1 MREMSM
7 GMHEVFISYSSK
19 NKNVADAVVADFEQ
33 HGIKCWYAPRDIL
46 PGEEWVT
53 AITKALEVSKA
64 LVLIFTDES
73 NNSRQVMNEIAVAF
87 NAGITIVPFRL
98 TDEQMSS
105 ELEYYLTR
113 VHWLDAVSKPLKKN
127 ITALRE
133 YIEVIVNTENGA
145 APEKLKTEEQIEEEK
160 RIRKRDKILSC
171 LFIAGVLCVVLGFA
185 IEGIMISR
193 KNAKA
198 NEFRNAVEI
207 YYNPPGGAD
216 YYETVRSNFEAV
228 SDEYPDKYY
237 YLGMLEEDDYSYETA
252 YDMYMTG
259 IDEGSL
265 LSLLGMGNLYLNGYG
280 VERDVIEAK
289 EYFDNALFAGC
300 TEANYYEA
308 LIWEKGLIPGE
319 EPDHEKA
326 LDYLEALT
334 GKEMPIVNG
343 TVHSEPEIIA
353 RTFILQGD
361 IYAEGNG
368 GPDKTAT
375 SAALAYQNAITSC
388 YRVQGDAL
396 CHLGDMY
403 LNTGDAER
411 AYNYYQN
418 ALVADGNRQALKSLG
433 DMYYD
438 GIYVDMDEEEAIDY
452 YLRASDYSFDGSGL
466 AYYDGYRGGV
476 SDRDMLNRIG
486 LYYYYGADYKNAAFF
501 FTECAGRFEY
511 VNAMANAGMAYEN
524 LMDWKNTFIW
534 YARAIEAGHED
545 SDRFRKKIRDMVEDG
560 LIDEDDAK
568 YWM

>member
-1 MREMSM
+1 M
-7 GMHEVFISYSSK
+7 GKHDVFISYSTK

-33 HGIKCWYAPRDIL
+33 NGIKCWYAPRDIL

-53 AITKALEVSKA
+53 AITNALEVSKA

-133 YIEVIVNTENGA
+133 YIDVIIHTENGA
-145 APEKLKTEEQIEEEK
+145 APERIRTEEEIEAEK
-160 RIRKRDKILSC
+160 KAKKREKMLSL
-171 LFIAGVLCVVLGFA
+171 LFIFGILCVVLGFV
-185 IEGIMISR
+185 IEGAHISK
-193 KNAKA
+193 KNRIAKQYQ
-198 NEFRNAVEI
+198 NAVEM
-207 YYNPPGGAD
+207 YYDQAAG
-216 YYETVRSNFEAV
+216 YENVQCVLEDV
-228 SDEYPDKYY
+228 SDDYPDKYY
-237 YLGMLEEDDYSYETA
+237 YLGKLEERNYSFEEACDIYK
-252 YDMYMTG
+252 TG
-259 IDEGSL
+259 IDQGSM

-280 VERDVIEAK
+280 VEEDVIKAK

-300 TEANYYEA
+300 IEANYYEA

-326 LDYLEALT
+326 LDYLEALL
-334 GKEMPIVNG
+334 GKEAPIVTG
-343 TVHSEPEIIA
+343 AVHSEPEILA
-353 RTFILQGD
+353 KAYILQGD
-361 IYAEGNG
+361 IYADGNG

-375 SAALAYQNAITSC
+375 SAALSYENAINSC
-388 YRVQGDAL
+388 YIVEGEAL

-403 LNTGDAER
+403 LNAGDAAR
-411 AYNYYQN
+411 AYNYYQS
-418 ALVADGNRQALKSLG
+418 ALAVDGNRQALEALG

-438 GIYVDMDEEEAIDY
+438 GVYVEMNEEEAIDY

-486 LYYYYGADYKNAAFF
+486 LYYYYEGDYKNAAFF
-501 FTECAGRFEY
+501 FAECADRFGY

-534 YARAIEAGHED
+534 YARAIDAGHED
-545 SDRFRKKIRDMVEDG
+545 SDKFRKKIRTMVEDE
-560 LIDEDDAK
+560 LISEKEAR
-568 YWM
+568 YYM

>member
-1 MREMSM
+1 M
-7 GMHEVFISYSSK
+7 GNHDVFISYSTK

-53 AITKALEVSKA
+53 AITKALELSKA

-145 APEKLKTEEQIEEEK
+145 APEKPLTEEQTEAVKKAKKREK
-160 RIRKRDKILSC
+160 MLSC
-171 LFIAGVLCVVLGFA
+171 LFLVGVLCVVLGVV
-185 IEGIMISR
+185 IEGVNISK

-198 NEFRNAVEI
+198 KEFQNAVEM
-207 YYNPPGGAD
+207 YYGPAD
-216 YYETVRSNFEAV
+216 V
-228 SDEYPDKYY
+228 SDSETLKSVLEDVSDSYPDKYY
-237 YLGMLEEDDYSYETA
+237 YLGMLEERTYSYETA
-252 YDMYMTG
+252 YDMYKTG

-280 VERDVIEAK
+280 VDSDVIEAK

-300 TEANYYEA
+300 VEANYYEA

-319 EPDHEKA
+319 EPDHKKA
-326 LDYLEALT
+326 LDHLEALT
-334 GKEMPIVNG
+334 GLEMPIVNG
-343 TVHSEPEIIA
+343 AVHSEPEIVA
-353 RTFILQGD
+353 RAYILQGD
-361 IYAEGNG
+361 IYADGNG
-368 GPDKTAT
+368 GPDKTEK
-375 SAALAYQNAITSC
+375 SASLSYQNAINSC
-388 YRVQGDAL
+388 YRVEGEAL

-403 LNTGDAER
+403 LNTGDAEK
-411 AYNYYQN
+411 AYNYYQS
-418 ALVADGNRQALKSLG
+418 ALAADGNRQALKALG

-438 GIYVDMDEEEAIDY
+438 GIYVDMDEEKAIEY
-452 YLRASDYSFDGSGL
+452 YLDASDYSFDGSGL
-466 AYYDGYRGGV
+466 AFYDGYRGGV

-486 LYYYYGADYKNAAFF
+486 LYYYYAGEFENSAFF
-501 FTECAGRFEY
+501 FTECAERFEY
-511 VNAMANAGMAYEN
+511 TNAMSNAALAYEN
-524 LMDWKNTFIW
+524 LMDWRNAFLW
-534 YARAIEAGHED
+534 YTRAIEAGHED
-545 SDRFRKKIRDMVEDG
+545 SDKFRKKIRIMVDDG
-560 LIDEDDAK
+560 LIDEEDAK

>member
-1 MREMSM
+1 M
-7 GMHEVFISYSSK
+7 GNHDVFISYSTK

-133 YIEVIVNTENGA
+133 YIEVIVRTENGA
-145 APEKLKTEEQIEEEK
+145 VPEKPKTEEEIEAEK
-160 RIRKRDKILSC
+160 RAKKREKMLTY
-171 LFIAGVLCVVLGFA
+171 LFIAGILCVVLGFV
-185 IEGIMISR
+185 IEGVLISK

-198 NEFRNAVEI
+198 RAFQNAVEA
-207 YYNPPGGAD
+207 YYDPAGT
-216 YYETVRSNFEAV
+216 YETVQSGFEDV
-228 SDEYPDKYY
+228 PDEYPEKYY
-237 YLGMLEEDDYSYETA
+237 YLGMLEERNYSYEAA
-252 YDMYMTG
+252 YDMYETG

-280 VERDVIEAK
+280 VDRDVITAK

-300 TEANYYEA
+300 IEANYYEA

-326 LDYLEALT
+326 LEYIEALAEIE
-334 GKEMPIVNG
+334 KPIVTG
-343 TVHSEPEIIA
+343 AVHSEPEILA
-353 RTFILQGD
+353 RAYILQGD
-361 IYAEGNG
+361 IYAAGNG
-368 GPDKTAT
+368 GPDKTAI
-375 SAALAYQNAITSC
+375 SASMSYENAINSC
-388 YRVQGDAL
+388 YRVEGEAL

-403 LNTGDAER
+403 LNAGDAAR
-411 AYNYYQN
+411 AYNYYQS
-418 ALVADGNRQALKSLG
+418 ALAADGCKQAMKVLG

-438 GIYVDMDEEEAIDY
+438 GIYVDMDEEEAIRY
-452 YLRASDYSFDGSGL
+452 YLDASDYLFDKEGL

-476 SDRDMLNRIG
+476 LDKDMLNRIG
-486 LYYYYGADYKNAAFF
+486 LYYYYEAEYANAAFF
-501 FTECAGRFEY
+501 FTECAERFGY
-511 VNAMANAGMAYEN
+511 VNAMSNAALAYEN
-524 LMDWKNTFIW
+524 LMDWRNAFLW
-534 YARAIEAGHED
+534 YTRAIEAGHED
-545 SDRFRKKIRDMVEDG
+545 SDKFRKKIRIMAEDG

>member
-7 GMHEVFISYSSK
+7 GMHDVFISYSTK

-145 APEKLKTEEQIEEEK
+145 APEKPLTEEQNEAVKKAKK
-160 RIRKRDKILSC
+160 REKILSC
-171 LFIAGVLCVVLGFA
+171 LFLAGVLCVVLGFV
-185 IEGIMISR
+185 IDGVIISR

-198 NEFRNAVEI
+198 KEFRNAVEM
-207 YYNPPGGAD
+207 YYGQAGASD
-216 YYETVRSNFEAV
+216 EETLKSVLEDV
-228 SDEYPDKYY
+228 SDDYPDKYY
-237 YLGMLEEDDYSYETA
+237 YLGMLEERTYSYEDA
-252 YDMYMTG
+252 FEMYETG

-280 VERDVIEAK
+280 VDRDVIEAK

-300 TEANYYEA
+300 VEANYYEA

-326 LDYLEALT
+326 LEHLEVLT
-334 GKEMPIVNG
+334 GLEMPIVNG
-343 TVHSEPEIIA
+343 AVHSEPEIVA
-353 RTFILQGD
+353 RTYILQGD
-361 IYAEGNG
+361 IYASGNG
-368 GPDKTAT
+368 GADKTAK
-375 SAALAYQNAITSC
+375 SASLSYQNAINSC
-388 YRVQGDAL
+388 YRVEGEAL

-411 AYNYYQN
+411 AYNYYQS
-418 ALVADGNRQALKSLG
+418 ALAADGNRQALKALG

-438 GIYVDMDEEEAIDY
+438 GIYVDMDEDTAIEY
-452 YLRASDYSFDGSGL
+452 YLDASDYSFDGSGL
-466 AYYDGYRGGV
+466 AFYDGYRGGV
-476 SDRDMLNRIG
+476 LDKDMLNRIG
-486 LYYYYGADYKNAAFF
+486 LYYYYAGEFENSAFF
-501 FTECAGRFEY
+501 FTECAERFEY
-511 VNAMANAGMAYEN
+511 LNAMSNAALAYEN
-524 LMDWKNTFIW
+524 LMDWRNAFLW
-534 YARAIEAGHED
+534 YTRAIEAGHED
-545 SDRFRKKIRDMVEDG
+545 SDKFRKKIRIMVDDG
-560 LIDEDDAK
+560 LIDEEDAK